1 MISGFEFWL
10 TLVMGRLVRI
20 RRLVPAKKLA
30 AFFALRTA
38 FVFAL
43 LAGFSLPTQ
52 RAFIM
57 IAVLI
62 YGLFWNARYQ
72 VSFRLLL
79 AVFVVLLLNPLTL
92 TSSDFWLSF
101 IVVAALPAFAGSF

>member
-1 MISGFEFWL
+1 
-10 TLVMGRLVRI
+10 MGRLV
-20 RRLVPAKKLA
+20 PAQKFG
-30 AFFALRTA
+30 AFFVLGTA
-38 FVFAL
+38 FFYAL

-62 YGLFWNARYQ
+62 CGLFWNARYQ

-79 AVFVVLLLNPLTL
+79 AVFVVLLLNPLAL
-92 TSSDFWLSF
+92 TAVVSGYRSPRWLRY
-101 IVVAALPAFAGSF
+101 